1 MVWALLAAFL
11 RNRPPWAQAV
21 MFGMCTGLF
30 VAASAVG
37 VQRIAHIGSA
47 TILVL
52 VVAAFTGG
60 AFYFALRAHLR
71 SRSTAR
77 ESGVWVHV
85 VYAAV
90 WLFAFVCGGARA
102 PRSRRLEGGRPRHR
116 AHRAVGTSG
125 ARRTPG
131 AHRSSRPARHV
142 VVPLVAHCPE
152 DPASTADPHRD
163 RTRTSGG
170 RAPCS
175 TSAGVAGR

>member
-30 VAASAVG
+30 VAASALG
-37 VQRIAHIGSA
+37 VQRIVHIGSA

-77 ESGVWVHV
+77 DRAVWVHIA
-85 VYAAV
+85 YAAV
-90 WLFAFVCGGARA
+90 WLFALSAAVRALLGAGGLRVAVLAIVPIVLLAPPALFGLRA
-102 PRSRRLEGGRPRHR
+102 LSGRRTEPASSSAGDGTSCRPGWLVALGTTGASRRREI
-116 AHRAVGTSG
+116 
-125 ARRTPG
+125 RR
-131 AHRSSRPARHV
+131 R
-142 VVPLVAHCPE
+142 
-152 DPASTADPHRD
+152 RD
-163 RTRTSGG
+163 
-170 RAPCS
+170 
-175 TSAGVAGR
+175 